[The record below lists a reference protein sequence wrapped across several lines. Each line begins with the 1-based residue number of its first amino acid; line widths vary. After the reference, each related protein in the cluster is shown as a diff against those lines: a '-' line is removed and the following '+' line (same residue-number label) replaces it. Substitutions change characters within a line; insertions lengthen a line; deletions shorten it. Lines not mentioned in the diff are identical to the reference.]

1 MPIQVWEIR
10 EIGSVHKTVSVGMSA
25 VPRQG
30 WRSRV
35 IVAAA
40 GITWSGL

>member
-10 EIGSVHKTVSVGMSA
+10 EIGSVRKTVSVGMSA